1 MEELV
6 CCRQATALGGLYNVR
21 ACRRYVLH
29 VRHTLWRA
37 AWYRMHVIAHRSP
50 ARSELGCGAPSAVL
64 QKPAVRPPRSTPY
77 VPIASVLVRWRAS
90 ARSNSGWSLAYGV
103 RWAPRA
109 PSASFVNCAEFL
121 IDEARNMRNGN
132 QNLLGPFRGT
142 STVTPDAPDTPA
154 RPPSISCPP
163 SG

>member
-1 MEELV
+1 MVSHLSQTVPRVACARTRVVRTLGARCLYGRVPTEKPQAVFRTELV

-64 QKPAVRPPRSTPY
+64 QKPAVRP
-77 VPIASVLVRWRAS
+77 
-90 ARSNSGWSLAYGV
+90 
-103 RWAPRA
+103 
-109 PSASFVNCAEFL
+109 
-121 IDEARNMRNGN
+121 
-132 QNLLGPFRGT
+132 
-142 STVTPDAPDTPA
+142 
-154 RPPSISCPP
+154 
-163 SG
+163 